1 MKMNKSRLEETI
13 RVDHAGEHGAT
24 SIYKGT
30 LDILNLF
37 GDKETITIIENMAEG
52 EKKHVKE
59 FNRLIKERSIRP
71 TALLPFWKIA
81 GYSLGALSA
90 IHGKNA
96 IMACTEAVE
105 EVIDK
110 HYLDQIE
117 ELEKTD
123 GEESLLNSIRE
134 FHAEE
139 VEHEMIAREEMDE
152 SSTLINIFK
161 DVVKIGCKA
170 AIKISEK
177 V

>member
-1 MKMNKSRLEETI
+1 MNKSRLEEII

-37 GDKETITIIENMAEG
+37 GDKETISIIQDMAEG

-59 FNRLIKERSIRP
+59 FNRLIKDKSIRP
-71 TALLPFWKIA
+71 TALLPIWKIA

-90 IHGKNA
+90 IHSKNA
-96 IMACTEAVE
+96 IMVCTEAVE

-110 HYLDQIE
+110 HYSDQIE
-117 ELEKTD
+117 ELEQS
-123 GEESLLNSIRE
+123 GEEESLLNSIKE

-139 VEHEMIAREEMDE
+139 VEHETIARKKWMKF
-152 SSTLINIFK
+152 LP
-161 DVVKIGCKA
+161 
-170 AIKISEK
+170 
-177 V
+177 

>member
-1 MKMNKSRLEETI
+1 MNKSRLEEII

-37 GDKETITIIENMAEG
+37 GDIETISIVQDMAEG

-59 FNRLIKERSIRP
+59 FNRLIKDKSIRP

-90 IHGKNA
+90 IHSKNA
-96 IMACTEAVE
+96 IMVCTEAVE

-110 HYLDQIE
+110 HYSDQIE
-117 ELEKTD
+117 ELEQS
-123 GEESLLNSIRE
+123 GEEESLLNSIRE

-152 SSTLINIFK
+152 ISPMMNIFK

-177 V
+177 I